1 MMKTGITAAFLALA
15 TVLFA
20 TALFDTPLAAQSLD
34 EVFARMDKTA
44 QQFRSVAADIKRTVH
59 TAVINDDSV
68 ETGTIRVKREKS
80 HDTRMLIDFTTPDA
94 KAVAFD
100 GATVSVYYPKINTVQ
115 VYDIGGKRTLVDKFL
130 LLGFGGSSMELKNEY
145 EVSWVGAE
153 KIDGQQ
159 TSHIQLLPRSKE
171 VLQRLKKAELWI
183 ADGSGLPAQQ
193 RFVTSAAGDFM
204 LVGYTNVK
212 FNPPLSDNSLKLNLP
227 KGVQI
232 QHPQL

>member
-1 MMKTGITAAFLALA
+1 MMKTGMTAAFLATA
-15 TVLFA
+15 LFA
-20 TALFDTPLAAQSLD
+20 TALAAQSLD
-34 EVFARMDKTA
+34 DVFARMDKTA
-44 QQFRSVAADIKRTVH
+44 RQFRSVAADIKRTVH
-59 TAVINDDSV
+59 TAVIDDDSV

-80 HDTRMLIDFTTPDA
+80 RDTRMLIDFTTPDS

-115 VYDIGGKRTLVDKFL
+115 VYDIGARRTLVDKFL
-130 LLGFGGSSMELKNEY
+130 LLGFGGTSMELKNEY
-145 EVSWVGAE
+145 DVSWVGAE

-159 TSHIQLLPRSKE
+159 TSHIQLLPKSKE

-193 RFVTSAAGDFM
+193 RFITSAAGDFM
-204 LVGYTNVK
+204 LVDYANVK
-212 FNPPLSDNSLKLNLP
+212 FNPPLSENSLKLNLP

-232 QHPQL
+232 QRPQL